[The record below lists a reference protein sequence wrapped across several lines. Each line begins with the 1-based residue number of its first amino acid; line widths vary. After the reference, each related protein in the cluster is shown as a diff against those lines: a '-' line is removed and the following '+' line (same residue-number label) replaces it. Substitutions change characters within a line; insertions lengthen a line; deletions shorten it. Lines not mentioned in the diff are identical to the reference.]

1 MRFLPRRR
9 HFGLRISEK
18 LAAEL
23 EAVAEEQDADLSTV
37 IRGVLLDWVA
47 QRTVEGKSDAIVQNQ
62 P

>member
-1 MRFLPRRR
+1 MRIFPRRR
-9 HFGLRISEK
+9 HVGLRISEK